1 MGNTLKKKKGKKPDL
16 TIPPVKIFQRCP
28 PSLRKEASGLT
39 GVSRRS
45 FCPHDPPAS
54 SPPVLPPAH
63 CPQARSSR
71 AWRLPPQGLC
81 TSCSLC
87 LKCSSLRPHLHLP
100 PPHFRSLL
108 KGHLLSESF
117 SDPLFKI
124 ATSLFPALPVPFP
137 YIFFLHKYLHLST
150 FSGVIYL
157 CCLLDYL

>member
-1 MGNTLKKKKGKKPDL
+1 MGNTLKKKK
-16 TIPPVKIFQRCP
+16 
-28 PSLRKEASGLT
+28 RKET
-39 GVSRRS
+39 RS
-45 FCPHDPPAS
+45 HYSSSQNFPEMPSFTQKGSQWPYRSLQEVILPS
-54 SPPVLPPAH
+54 SPPVLPLAH

-81 TSCSLC
+81 TSCPLC
-87 LKCSSLRPHLHLP
+87 LKCSSLCPHLHLP

>member
-1 MGNTLKKKKGKKPDL
+1 MGNTFKKKGKKSDP

-28 PSLRKEASGLT
+28 PSLRKEANDLT

-45 FCPHDPPAS
+45 FCPHDSPSPISFCSPPCSLSPGTLFQSMEAPTSGPLHWLFPLSEMLFPSSTPPPAS
-54 SPPVLPPAH
+54 SPLQV
-63 CPQARSSR
+63 
-71 AWRLPPQGLC
+71 
-81 TSCSLC
+81 
-87 LKCSSLRPHLHLP
+87 
-100 PPHFRSLL
+100 LL

-137 YIFFLHKYLHLST
+137 YIFFLHNNLHLST
-150 FSGVIYL
+150 FSTIIYL